1 MHTPVWSTTLFF
13 WTQHQVG
20 KYVWLDQF
28 MRFCAVWLIWI
39 FGFLT
44 LVYFS
49 MDISKLTPHSESIGY
64 DLSGSVFVA
73 SMIMSGFI
81 MSGFIVWGFVVSWI
95 FALFFREK
103 RPELEQAGVKTLI
116 RPFQTFKSFPSDHA
130 MVATILLIVTYSVG
144 DMVVLVPAIFLAVCV
159 MASRVYVGAHY
170 PHDIVGGIV
179 TGLFAL
185 ALAITIAR
193 IFFLVV

>member
-1 MHTPVWSTTLFF
+1 MHTPAWSTTLFF
-13 WTQHQVG
+13 WTQRQIG
-20 KYVWLDQF
+20 TYPWLDRF
-28 MRFCAVWLIWI
+28 MRFSAVWLIWI

-44 LVYFS
+44 LVHFS
-49 MDISKLTPHSESIGY
+49 MDIIKLTPHSESIGY

-73 SMIMSGFI
+73 SMIMGGFI
-81 MSGFIVWGFVVSWI
+81 VGGFIVWGFIVSWVL
-95 FALFFREK
+95 ALFFREK

-144 DMVVLVPAIFLAVCV
+144 NMVVLVPAIFLAVCV
-159 MASRVYVGAHY
+159 MTGRVYVGAHY

-179 TGLFAL
+179 TGLLAL
-185 ALAITIAR
+185 ALAIAIAR
-193 IFFLVV
+193 IFLLFV